1 MRANTRRGRE
11 NAAGIM
17 QLCESH
23 AGPAG
28 RTRWVTRARTLA
40 LGVAAAA
47 PATTALVGPVGA
59 MPLPAGELEQRCWL
73 ADTVERT
80 RVEPR
85 EPRQVSSSNLRDG
98 YRVSSP
104 VLVQFAVRGM
114 GVTPAPLAKKGTCCH
129 HHILVN
135 KRLPPDVRQQIPFDD
150 SHRHFGKGQTEALLD
165 LPPGRHRL
173 RLLFADHEHRPHFTY
188 SREITVQVQ
197 GPRSQVPRPRI
208 DPARFEA
215 TCAAWYEDEV
225 SRPRPPETPLHFTNV
240 RAGELLTSPF
250 NLRLGVDGFGVCAAG
265 LNAPKSGH
273 FVLDVAGGGRAPQN
287 FKLANG
293 ATQVNLFV
301 GVGDYRLRLRF
312 VDDKGTDLLP
322 AHEIPV
328 RVVAQEPG

>member
-1 MRANTRRGRE
+1 MRANTLRGRE
-11 NAAGIM
+11 HAAGIM
-17 QLCESH
+17 QFRENL
-23 AGPAG
+23 
-28 RTRWVTRARTLA
+28 
-40 LGVAAAA
+40 AA
-47 PATTALVGPVGA
+47 PADHRRQASLARGLAATAAATAALAQPVGA
-59 MPLPAGELEQRCWL
+59 TPLPAGELEQRCWL
-73 ADTVERT
+73 SYTRERT
-80 RVEPR
+80 RVDTR
-85 EPRQVSSSNLRDG
+85 EPRQVSFSNLRDG
-98 YRVSSP
+98 YRVASP

-114 GVTPAPLAKKGTCCH
+114 GVAPAPLVKENTGH
-129 HHILVN
+129 HHILIN
-135 KRLPPDVRQQIPFDD
+135 KNLPLDVRQQIPFDD

-173 RLLFADHEHRPHFTY
+173 RLLFADHEHRPHFVY

-265 LNAPKSGH
+265 LNAPKTGH

-287 FKLANG
+287 FNLANG

-312 VDDKGTDLLP
+312 VDDKGADLLP

>member
-1 MRANTRRGRE
+1 MRLNTRHGRR
-11 NAAGIM
+11 NATGIM
-17 QLCESH
+17 QLRENLADPAER
-23 AGPAG
+23 AG
-28 RTRWVTRARTLA
+28 WVARARDLGLSLA
-40 LGVAAAA
+40 VSAAATA
-47 PATTALVGPVGA
+47 ALVDPVGA

-73 ADTVERT
+73 SYTRERT
-80 RVEPR
+80 RVDTR
-85 EPRQVSSSNLRDG
+85 EPRQVSFSNLRDG

-114 GVTPAPLAKKGTCCH
+114 GVAPAPLAKEGTGH
-129 HHILVN
+129 HHILIN
-135 KRLPPDVRQQIPFDD
+135 KNLPLDVRQQIPFDE

-165 LPPGRHRL
+165 LPAGRHRL
-173 RLLFADHEHRPHFTY
+173 RLLFADHEHRPHFVY

-225 SRPRPPETPLHFTNV
+225 ARPRPPETPLHFTNV
-240 RAGELLTSPF
+240 RAGESLTSPF

-265 LNAPKSGH
+265 LNAPKTGH
-273 FVLDVAGGGRAPQN
+273 FVLDVFGGGRAPQN
-287 FKLANG
+287 FKLSNG

-322 AHEIPV
+322 AHETPV